1 MGRLVV
7 ATVVASIMLAG
18 GASRAAAD
26 PLVVRGS
33 ASSIVVLDFE
43 GDFFR
48 LAGDGFAVNL
58 TGPDNLFHFI
68 VSPRPG
74 CDPCTPGD
82 VWDPSFRT
90 NGEIDL
96 GSGNA
101 QLGTVSHSDVTL
113 FGTLDFAA
121 TPQRFEP
128 PTNEFFFMRAPFTF
142 NGQIRGVAGG
152 QQVFAAN
159 FLGTGTAFRVFDPTD
174 SGKWIGGE
182 NQFQYRFA
190 DPSQPVPEPATMLLF
205 GTGAAIA
212 AARHRARRK
221 MST

>member
-1 MGRLVV
+1 MLN
-7 ATVVASIMLAG
+7 VVASDAV
-18 GASRAAAD
+18 AD

-33 ASSIVVLDFE
+33 ASSFVVLDFE
-43 GDFFR
+43 GDFAR

-58 TGPDNLFHFI
+58 PGPDNLSHFI

-74 CDPCTPGD
+74 CDPCMAGD

-90 NGEIDL
+90 VGEIDL
-96 GSGNA
+96 GAGNA
-101 QLGTVSHSDVTL
+101 QFGAVSHPDVRL
-113 FGTLDFAA
+113 FGALDFAA

-142 NGQIRGVAGG
+142 NGQIRGVADG
-152 QQVFAAN
+152 QQVFAAD
-159 FLGTGTAFRVFDPTD
+159 FIGAGTAFRVFDR
-174 SGKWIGGE
+174 SGGGRWVGGE

-190 DPSQPVPEPATMLLF
+190 DSSQPVPEPSTLLLF

-212 AARHRARRK
+212 AARRRRCVNRCQ
-221 MST
+221 